1 MSNFLLNEKLNN
13 EMESVTKESRG
24 LLGSKYGLWFLGLLS
39 FVESMLMVPI
49 ITDPFMV
56 AYILLHKKRVV
67 AAVMVTTITSV
78 IGGFGAYVTASF
90 FIDLAFKFMTEEA
103 IVEFY
108 DIMERFRD
116 SSFVLGFLGALT
128 PIPFTTTALVA
139 GAIKGSLILFLIGAF
154 IGRLIRY
161 GIAGYLTYRYGEEA
175 LRIAKSNIVP
185 VTIIAVLASIIYI
198 VFIM

>member
-1 MSNFLLNEKLNN
+1 MSDLLLNEKLNIELEN
-13 EMESVTKESRG
+13 VTKESRG

-56 AYILLHKKRVV
+56 AYILLHRKRVV
-67 AAVMVTTITSV
+67 VAVLVTTITSV
-78 IGGFGAYVTASF
+78 LGGLGAYITASF

-103 IVEFY
+103 IGEFY
-108 DIMERFRD
+108 DLMEHFRD
-116 SSFVLGFLGALT
+116 STFVLGFLGALT

-154 IGRLIRY
+154 IGRIIRY
-161 GIAGYLTYRYGEEA
+161 GIAGYLTYRYGEDA
-175 LRIAKSNIVP
+175 LRIVKKNIAP
-185 VTIIAVLASIIYI
+185 VSIIAVILAIVYII
-198 VFIM
+198 FAM